1 MTMGEKIKDNLTG
14 EVFEVKKIV
23 KETGAIERRTDPR
36 RDHRQCLTGLNS
48 LKLLYEKAPEGF
60 PALRVQL

>member
-23 KETGAIERRTDPR
+23 RERGLSTDETSY
-36 RDHRQCLTGLNS
+36 RQCQMGLNS
-48 LKLLYEKAPEGF
+48 LKFLCEE
-60 PALRVQL
+60 ALENFHKVGVRL

>member
-23 KETGAIERRTDPR
+23 RERGLSTDETS
-36 RDHRQCLTGLNS
+36 HRQCLTGLNS
-48 LKLLYEKAPEGF
+48 LKLLYEKVPEGL
-60 PALRVQL
+60 PVLRVQL